1 MGEELPQPGTPDA
14 SGTPLEA
21 AGRFVGEG
29 MSVVGEGMS
38 AIQAAAFLQY
48 ARMMGWLTAQGQLRL
63 NPNDPRAQQIL
74 GAMRATSPAAAYS
87 TIQGVFDA
95 MRGHIGTTYRAVQ
108 TLPSTA
114 VQTAKTSLTSQNSL
128 STGSSLLMSSPIWA
142 PTSTAIKAASGIS
155 SGLALSDLERKV
167 SDAHGSVASLVEQEI
182 NAGNIK
188 ETGGRYEWIGSDA
201 AYTTF
206 QSEFDS
212 RLQAAETLE
221 QTYARQTESRFSF
234 LGGQTPFS
242 LMGSLG
248 LDSTI
253 RKYNENVQKTS
264 PGMGIIGDGLKG
276 LAGLGGTMVTAFDT
290 ATSPHKLH
298 QYGQDLTAGY
308 SDWVNQ
314 NTRFSDGVWG
324 SVQAGAYDIPKYLAA
339 SLSLPY
345 GVEIAARDY
354 LDSPSTH
361 TERFSQMAA
370 YGLASQYHA
379 AAEDPVRFGTAF
391 VGSAIVTAGAVKG
404 GGIAWRTIPVRPGLA
419 SATIGDTAVTA
430 FGTVRKSGSVERFE
444 PLISGSKVSGEKW
457 VFQRGTPTVSLDTI
471 PKNKPYLPKSP
482 LETRL
487 VQEAVGAERLK
498 IQYALDVRQHTQRAQ
513 LKLRK
518 GSEAAREVVEAHGI
532 PKSRVVAD
540 EIVRTLAEHDAQL
553 YGSVVQRGVGRERG
567 QPGLLRTPRDFDV
580 QVPTTDM
587 MMPLRRSLVERVNRI
602 AGEETLIL
610 HKKSILVKKTGEK
623 LFDVHSADKSAYGTL
638 DGGYLGYGL
647 RAERAAR
654 TAEGLKTITISEQ
667 ASRKLRGAIN
677 IYSEVQVFSKSMEVG
692 GRQLEYRGRIA
703 PEHKG
708 RTKDI
713 GDFYLAEKLG
723 IAKLETSFNPFS
735 RKSARKADTAL
746 ESWLDQWGDVVASHI
761 REQLRTARETGI
773 RIEYNLL
780 DPPAIPSKYPG
791 RSTPLTSPGVI
802 VSLSEIGSPKYP
814 GYPASGAAAPSPPY
828 PFGTYRPAG
837 RPAIRSYRATSPTY
851 KPDPITSSG
860 YVPDPVPYRHDPFP
874 PLPTNTLRLH
884 KPRYPPPPPPPPPYK
899 PPPNLITRIS
909 INELITTPG
918 ETTPT
923 YGRLR
928 RRRRDDEQAGMK
940 QAVRPTYFSFM
951 EFAPVLSPRDAARG
965 IIPDWVRRQPGKK
978 GKKSV
983 AEPEIQYRSG
993 LI

>member
-1 MGEELPQPGTPDA
+1 MGGQLPRPGTPDA

-21 AGRFVGEG
+21 AGRF
-29 MSVVGEGMS
+29 VGEGMS

-95 MRGHIGTTYRAVQ
+95 MRGYIGTTHRAVQ
-108 TLPSTA
+108 TLPSTV
-114 VQTAKTSLTSQNSL
+114 VQTAKTSLTSQNIL

-182 NAGNIK
+182 NAGNIR

-248 LDSTI
+248 LESTI
-253 RKYNENVQKTS
+253 GQYNENVQNAS

-276 LAGLGGTMVTAFDT
+276 LAGFGSVLVNAFDT
-290 ATSPHKLH
+290 VTSPHKLH
-298 QYGQDLTAGY
+298 QYGQDLTTDY
-308 SDWVNQ
+308 SGWVDQ

-370 YGLASQYHA
+370 YGLVSQYHA

-391 VGSAIVTAGAVKG
+391 VGSAIVTAGAAKA
-404 GGIAWRTIPVRPGLA
+404 GGIVWSSLPVRPGIA
-419 SATIGDTAVTA
+419 SATIGDTTVTA
-430 FGTVRKSGSVERFE
+430 FGTVRKAGSVERFE

-457 VFQRGTPTVSLDTI
+457 AFQRGTPTVRLDTI
-471 PKNKPYLPKSP
+471 PKKMQPYLPKSP

-487 VQEAVGAERLK
+487 VQQVVGAERLK
-498 IQYALDVRQHTQRAQ
+498 IQYALDVRQITQKAQ

-518 GSEAAREVVEAHGI
+518 GSDAALEVVEAHGI
-532 PKSRVVAD
+532 PKARTVAD
-540 EIVRTLAEHDAQL
+540 EVVRTLIEHDAQL

-580 QVPTTDM
+580 QVLTRDM
-587 MMPLRRSLVERVNRI
+587 MMPLKRSLVERVNRI
-602 AGEETLIL
+602 AGTDTLIL
-610 HKKSILVKKTGEK
+610 QKKSVVVKKTGEK
-623 LFDVHSADKSAYGTL
+623 LFDVHSMDTPAYGPL

-654 TAEGLKTITISEQ
+654 TTEGLKTITISEQ
-667 ASRKLRGAIN
+667 ASRKLRGAMTV
-677 IYSEVQVFSKSMEVG
+677 YPDVQVFSKSIKVG
-692 GRQLEYRGRIA
+692 GRQLEYKGRIA

-723 IAKLETSFNPFS
+723 ISRLDSSLNPLS
-735 RKSARKADTAL
+735 RRAGRRADTAL
-746 ESWLDQWGDVVASHI
+746 ESWLDQWGDVVATHL
-761 REQLRTARETGI
+761 RDQLKTAREAGI
-773 RIEYNLL
+773 RIEYNLR
-780 DPPAIPSKYPG
+780 DPISPPSRYPVG
-791 RSTPLTSPGVI
+791 TTPLTSPGVL
-802 VSLSEIGSPKYP
+802 VSLGDAAPSRYP
-814 GYPASGAAAPSPPY
+814 GYPTTRAPATPSTY
-828 PFGTYRPAG
+828 PIGTYRVSGPAV
-837 RPAIRSYRATSPTY
+837 RSYRLTTPAYS
-851 KPDPITSSG
+851 PDPITATG
-860 YVPDPVPYRHDPFP
+860 YVPDTVPYRPDIP
-874 PLPTNTLRLH
+874 PY
-884 KPRYPPPPPPPPPYK
+884 KPQIPHTPYKPDIPPYKPQIPHTPYKPDIPPYK
-899 PPPNLITRIS
+899 PPPKLTTRI
-909 INELITTPG
+909 TT
-918 ETTPT
+918 TTGQST
-923 YGRLR
+923 TSR
-928 RRRRDDEQAGMK
+928 RRRRKDEEQFGAK
-940 QAVRPTYFSFM
+940 QGISPTFYDFL
-951 EFAPVLSPRDAARG
+951 EFAPVLTPKEAARG
-965 IIPDWVRRQPGKK
+965 IIPDRLRRVPSEKK
-978 GKKSV
+978 GKRG
-983 AEPEIQYRSG
+983 RSG
-993 LI
+993 LV